1 MCDFSGLKFFFLSG
15 AFDEFSWNHIE
26 WSISTLSA
34 TAWTRWMSYNGL
46 IVCAVGLRVILC
58 GHSVSMLPGSLHNNQ
73 QLSIWLLEN
82 MWQNMCEKYVACH
95 ALCCPSQYHNF
106 GFNTNLR
113 RHFFLILLLFQGA
126 TNICNN
132 PWDLKWFEILPW
144 ITWWRWKYCHPDI
157 CTVVAD

>member
-1 MCDFSGLKFFFLSG
+1 MVHLINSVETTS
-15 AFDEFSWNHIE
+15 
-26 WSISTLSA
+26 
-34 TAWTRWMSYNGL
+34 NGVSL
-46 IVCAVGLRVILC
+46 PSPPLPEQDGCHTMDLLYVQLDWEVILC
-58 GHSVSMLPGSLHNNQ
+58 GHSVSMLPGSSHNNQ

-126 TNICNN
+126 TNLCNN

-144 ITWWRWKYCHPDI
+144 ITWWRWKYCHPNR